1 MISEE
6 LELNRI
12 TLDSGRVLMEIH
24 DKDEGV
30 YEYYTVDGGT
40 LVFSFG
46 VGENVRF
53 TPEELTSLDCQGY
66 FD

>member
-1 MISEE
+1 MLTEE
-6 LELNRI
+6 LGLNRI
-12 TLDSGRVLMEIH
+12 ILDTGRVLAEIH
-24 DKDEGV
+24 DKEEGV
-30 YEYYTVDGGT
+30 YEYYTVEGGT

-53 TPEELTSLDCQGY
+53 TPEELANLDSQGY